1 MRQPC
6 CLIWRKMGIM
16 SFMSIKQQLEYDVKE
31 AMRAR
36 DEVRK
41 RALRSA
47 LTAIRLAE
55 VEKGG
60 ELDDTAIMAVLQK
73 EIKSRHE
80 TIADAERAG
89 RAEMLAEAQAEIGV
103 LESYL
108 PKPFTPEELEE
119 LARQAIQQV
128 GATSPKEMGQVMK
141 ALMPQLQ
148 GRATGNEAN
157 QVVRRLLGA

>member
-1 MRQPC
+1 
-6 CLIWRKMGIM
+6 M
-16 SFMSIKQQLEYDVKE
+16 SFMSIKQQLENDIKE

-36 DEVRK
+36 DELRK

-47 LTAIRLAE
+47 LAAIRLAE

-60 ELDDTAIMAVLQK
+60 ELDDSGIMAVLQK

-89 RAEMLAEAQAEIGV
+89 RAEMAKEAQAEIGV

-108 PKPFTPEELEE
+108 PKPFSPEELEA
-119 LARQAIQQV
+119 LVRQAIQQV

-141 ALMPQLQ
+141 VLMPQLQ

>member
-1 MRQPC
+1 
-6 CLIWRKMGIM
+6 
-16 SFMSIKQQLEYDVKE
+16 MSIKQQLENDIKE
-31 AMRAR
+31 AMRAK
-36 DEVRK
+36 DELRK

-47 LTAIRLAE
+47 LSSIRLAE

-60 ELDDTAIMAVLQK
+60 ELDDAGVMAVLQK

-89 RAEMLAEAQAEIGV
+89 RADMLAEAQAEIKV

-108 PKPFTPEELEE
+108 PQPFSPEELEQ
-119 LARQAIQQV
+119 LARQAIQEV

-141 ALMPQLQ
+141 VLMPQLQ
-148 GRATGNEAN
+148 GRASGAEAS

>member
-1 MRQPC
+1 
-6 CLIWRKMGIM
+6 
-16 SFMSIKQQLEYDVKE
+16 MSIKQQLENDVKE
-31 AMRAR
+31 AMRAK
-36 DEVRK
+36 DELRK
-41 RALRSA
+41 RTLRSA
-47 LTAIRLAE
+47 LASIRLAE

-60 ELDDTAIMAVLQK
+60 ELDDSGVMAVLQK
-73 EIKSRHE
+73 EIKARHE
-80 TIADAERAG
+80 TIADAERAR
-89 RAEMLAEAQAEIGV
+89 RAEMVAEAQAEIGV

-108 PKPFTPEELEE
+108 PKPFSPEELEA

-141 ALMPQLQ
+141 VLMPQLQ